1 MSYCNN
7 TGDVLF
13 HWVIKERQILL
24 KISKDLVMGKVKQ
37 LMFQADSVTQ
47 NEIHDQIYDSDTLK
61 SFSSFLTESINTS
74 SDTNSE
80 VGVLIFEKLKFVNL
94 NINYVNN

>member
-1 MSYCNN
+1 
-7 TGDVLF
+7 
-13 HWVIKERQILL
+13 
-24 KISKDLVMGKVKQ
+24 MGRVKQ

-47 NEIHDQIYDSDTLK
+47 NIIHNQIYDNDTLK

-80 VGVLIFEKLKFVNL
+80 VGVLIFEKLKLVNS